1 VLDPSAAPRAA
12 WSETITVLR
21 RIREAVLAVCAASAL
36 ALPSAAAADDGGAA
50 TYIARG
56 ATYDFALTNTGTT
69 TWQSFSLTAPS
80 GSVFVGGTT
89 SNEGS
94 AHCVVGPPATIVCG
108 PVATGL
114 LAARGRVGFTGVLE
128 APVACGAPF
137 ALAVSATGA
146 QPFTPV
152 GNAVFVGS
160 CAPPRVVRPPVV
172 RRAGGLVTLSPPLW
186 STDPERVAYQWQRC
200 TRAACVAIRDATGE
214 RVRARA
220 PVRAVVTAVFPDG
233 TVLHSVTRKV

>member
-1 VLDPSAAPRAA
+1 MRLSIP
-12 WSETITVLR
+12 
-21 RIREAVLAVCAASAL
+21 EAVLAVCAATAL
-36 ALPSAAAADDGGAA
+36 ALPCTAAADDGGAA
-50 TYIARG
+50 TYTARG

-69 TWQSFSLTAPS
+69 TWQSFSLTAPP

-108 PVATGL
+108 PVSTGL
-114 LAARGRVGFTGVLE
+114 LAPRGRVGFTGVLE

-160 CAPPRVVRPPVV
+160 CAPPRVVRAARIRRVGRHAFAAIAPVWSEAPAAV
-172 RRAGGLVTLSPPLW
+172 RY
-186 STDPERVAYQWQRC
+186 EWQRC
-200 TRAACVAIRDATGE
+200 NGLRCTPIRGAMNPRITVVRTVV
-214 RVRARA
+214 RV
-220 PVRAVVTAVFPDG
+220 VVTAVFDDG
-233 TVLHSVTRKV
+233 SRLSSSSPRSRTGAR